1 MLPPPRDQGCF
12 LRSSPDF
19 AAQFRADLLDL
30 RAHWR
35 RRVPPNAPLWPLA
48 LGLTAVALLALAAVS
63 VTFDV
68 SAARGARA
76 LPREVIDVFRV
87 VTRFGESNWLFA
99 LSILTL
105 AGAFFARAKAVTR
118 FSRAA
123 FGLLAGQALY
133 VFAVLSVSGLASQ
146 AIKHVIGRAR
156 PPLLDKVGPYYFEM
170 FSTTGIMASF
180 PSGHTITVF
189 ATTAALGLIQPR
201 WTAPLLLMF
210 ALPVLASRIIV
221 GSHYP
226 SDVCAG
232 ALIGLASAHLVALVF
247 ARRKIAFTVA
257 PDSLWPRARRLKP
270 RRAGA

>member
-1 MLPPPRDQGCF
+1 

-48 LGLTAVALLALAAVS
+48 LGLTAIALLALAAVS

-68 SAARGARA
+68 SAARGART

-87 VTRFGESNWLFA
+87 VTRLGESNWLFA